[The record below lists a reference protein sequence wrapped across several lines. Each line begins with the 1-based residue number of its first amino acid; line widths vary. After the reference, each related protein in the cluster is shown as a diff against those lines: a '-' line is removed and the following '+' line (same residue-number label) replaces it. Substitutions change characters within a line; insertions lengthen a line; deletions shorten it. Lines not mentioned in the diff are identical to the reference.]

1 MYSRGR
7 VYFPFGIVKVVVVE
21 AAHITYKHKKQP
33 FPSFSVRCSV
43 CLKHLFFQNQA
54 MHRTVKPT
62 ILSTF
67 GDIAIAI
74 GPAYAK
80 YLEPVVHILQQASL
94 VNFDKV

>member
-1 MYSRGR
+1 
-7 VYFPFGIVKVVVVE
+7 
-21 AAHITYKHKKQP
+21 
-33 FPSFSVRCSV
+33 
-43 CLKHLFFQNQA
+43 